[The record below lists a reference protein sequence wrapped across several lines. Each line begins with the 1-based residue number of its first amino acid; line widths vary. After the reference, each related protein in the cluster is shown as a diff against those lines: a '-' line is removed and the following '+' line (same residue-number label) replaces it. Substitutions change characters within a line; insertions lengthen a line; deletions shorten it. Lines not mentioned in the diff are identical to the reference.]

1 MKTTLLHLGIILIT
15 LISTNSFSADILPI
29 EKICSS
35 EIVEQLE
42 EPVTKDKKLFYYYL
56 SLQEGSCYPQVDR
69 NKIDSEK
76 VINHFARL
84 GEPYAQ
90 YVLDKDINKL
100 LTKAREGDIAAQIY
114 FVVNNT
120 EYLSV
125 AQANTAEITITIPD
139 EEFQKYLSTMFDLAD
154 KGDARAI
161 LPTITYMVD
170 AANSPLNVHGRYR
183 VAHDLVDRFGEF
195 NVMYAAVLNIWK
207 VYNYD
212 YEICVSK
219 DETKLIERQNMSVL
233 CSFAFDREL
242 YEELSAMTVEERLIH
257 YRDYIATINH
267 ADEDVESDDTA
278 IAWLEEIT
286 TVAVYSLLDVPYS
299 RTLVPYMRYKPGGK
313 YRHEALLSQY
323 WFKSD
328 DHIKYDDEYY
338 FRWLLILSSHIY
350 KISESISLET
360 KNYFSDTIPYIN
372 NAYIYNI
379 AMLGEPDK
387 AEELYL
393 KELFENGDVDSLRN
407 LISIYSRIKW
417 DPVKL
422 KATIDIYSEYRPE
435 LSKYLLYRFSEH
447 LKTDI
452 PDFELKVKE
461 HKNWV
466 KENIPQDAETTQF
479 YLTWNDLVKPYV
491 IGQLDR
497 LIAEEGNK
505 P

>member
-161 LPTITYMVD
+161 LPTIIYMID
-170 AANSPLNVHGRYR
+170 AANSPLDVHRRYS
-183 VAHDLVDRFGEF
+183 VAHDLVARFGEF
-195 NVMYAAVLNIWK
+195 NMLYATVLNMWK
-207 VYNYD
+207 IYNFD
-212 YEICVSK
+212 FEICVSN
-219 DETKLIERQNMSVL
+219 DETRLIERQNMSVL
-233 CSFAFDREL
+233 CNMAFDRAL

-257 YRDYIATINH
+257 YRDYIAKIKL
-267 ADEDVESDDTA
+267 ADEDVESYDTA
-278 IAWLEEIT
+278 IAWLEEIK

-323 WFKSD
+323 WFTND
-328 DHIKYDDEYY
+328 DHIKDDDEYY

-350 KISESISLET
+350 EISESTSL
-360 KNYFSDTIPYIN
+360 KIKSHFSDTIPYIN

-379 AMLGEPDK
+379 AMLGDPNK

-393 KELFENGDVDSLRN
+393 KELFENGDIDSLRY
-407 LISIYSRIKW
+407 LISIYGLKKK

-422 KATIDIYSEYRPE
+422 KATIDIYYEYRPE
-435 LSKYLLYRFSEH
+435 LGKRLLNGYSHHFKNGLPEFESKVGEYKIW
-447 LKTDI
+447 LKG
-452 PDFELKVKE
+452 
-461 HKNWV
+461 
-466 KENIPQDAETTQF
+466 NIPHDAETTHF
-479 YLTWNDLVKPYV
+479 FLTWNDTVKPYIV
-491 IGQLDR
+491 SQLDK